1 MGLLTTHILKI
12 TRSTVFAPVEAL
24 FRTVEK
30 TKKIQPEVEL
40 LPVLYKRS
48 SKNFSIFVFN
58 LNLRPFLV
66 GVGVWCLRTVF
77 APV

>member
-1 MGLLTTHILKI
+1 MILVEYLVRIKSYSMGLLTTHILKI

-40 LPVLYKRS
+40 LPVLYKIYAQTGA
-48 SKNFSIFVFN
+48 KT
-58 LNLRPFLV
+58 
-66 GVGVWCLRTVF
+66 C
-77 APV
+77 

>member
-40 LPVLYKRS
+40 LPVLYKIYAQTGA
-48 SKNFSIFVFN
+48 KT
-58 LNLRPFLV
+58 
-66 GVGVWCLRTVF
+66 C
-77 APV
+77 

>member
-40 LPVLYKRS
+40 LPVLYKIYAQTGA
-48 SKNFSIFVFN
+48 KNLVN
-58 LNLRPFLV
+58 LVQN
-66 GVGVWCLRTVF
+66 GQ
-77 APV
+77 